1 MGFGST
7 VQGCRR
13 EVATLGRWVL
23 TEFQI
28 YYTHTPIYYYN
39 CMVSILSCLHLQS
52 NLDTMSFYITKSSE
66 ERIILYAPV
75 TVK

>member
-13 EVATLGRWVL
+13 EEREEKRWVL

-28 YYTHTPIYYYN
+28 YHTHTPIY
-39 CMVSILSCLHLQS
+39 LLQLHA
-52 NLDTMSFYITKSSE
+52 LD
-66 ERIILYAPV
+66 IILFAF
-75 TVK
+75 TVEP